1 MSCGVPV
8 VTSNTSAMPEVAG
21 DAALLVD
28 PYDVK
33 GMATAIAAIVHDA
46 SLRDNLRQK
55 GLVRAQQFSW
65 EMTARQTL
73 DLYLALGG

>member
-1 MSCGVPV
+1 M
-8 VTSNTSAMPEVAG
+8 TSNTSAMPEVAG
-21 DAALLVD
+21 DAALFVD

-33 GMATAIAAIVHDA
+33 GMATAITAIVHDA

-55 GLVRAQQFSW
+55 GLARAQQFSW